1 MMFEKAGGLI
11 GSSPAQ
17 VSKGCLRIEDL
28 VEDVHPKSTY
38 LTPRSCIYMKYIFID
53 VSLGKGEASSDQDEE
68 YFGWILKL
76 EQQIGAVESTYKSRK
91 KKEAKRLSIIQFHCQ
106 ELLIISGQQCSVNGS
121 NWLRAGKTL
130 LAKTLAR
137 VVNVTFV
144 IADATTLTQAGYVGE
159 DVESIFYKLL
169 VVADFNVEAA
179 QQATTMA
186 NTFIIII
193 SCFDSSTLLILYS
206 CVYVI
211 SGKDVVQLRKSICT
225 PGMVLQF
232 GFGSDSAN
240 PHLSHNHEQ
249 NKIRGWWDV
258 LHQEEKCN
266 AITSLFIEERT
277 KKN

>member
-1 MMFEKAGGLI
+1 MHTNQETENQDVDHVELDKSNVLLMGPT
-11 GSSPAQ
+11 GS
-17 VSKGCLRIEDL
+17 
-28 VEDVHPKSTY
+28 
-38 LTPRSCIYMKYIFID
+38 
-53 VSLGKGEASSDQDEE
+53 
-68 YFGWILKL
+68 
-76 EQQIGAVESTYKSRK
+76 
-91 KKEAKRLSIIQFHCQ
+91 
-106 ELLIISGQQCSVNGS
+106 
-121 NWLRAGKTL
+121 GKTL